1 MALSTGPQGIHR
13 SPLRHALL
21 LIACLAAALPL
32 KAEEI
37 WRIDSPPSAG
47 RFRVRLLAMLSITGR
62 FDRVEGK
69 VAIDRAD
76 GTARVEATIDA
87 TSVKLR
93 TERQTNWARSPE
105 FFDSEHHP
113 GIRFVSQRLPLNRLA
128 TGGVLEGRL
137 ELRGIAREVRFQIEP
152 SECGRVEATPCEVEV
167 EGAIRRSDFG
177 MKTRR
182 GALSDRVALEFSI
195 VAVPG

>member
-1 MALSTGPQGIHR
+1 VALSTGPHGILP

-32 KAEEI
+32 QAEEI

-47 RFRVRLLAMLSITGR
+47 RFKVRLLAMLSITGR
-62 FDRVEGK
+62 FDRVDGK

-76 GTARVEATIDA
+76 RTARVEATIDE
-87 TSVKLR
+87 TTVKLR
-93 TERQTNWARSPE
+93 TERQTRWARSPE
-105 FFDSEHHP
+105 FFDTARHP
-113 GIRFVSQRLPLNRLA
+113 GIRFVSQRLPLDRLA
-128 TGGVLEGRL
+128 SGGVLEGRL
-137 ELRGIAREVRFQIEP
+137 ELRGIAREVRFQIAP
-152 SECGRVEATPCEVEV
+152 SDCGAVEAKPCEVEV

-177 MKTRR
+177 MRTRR
-182 GALSDRVALEFSI
+182 GALSDRVELEFSI